1 MEAVVGYCELPRAID
16 CCQRLLGEASK
27 EKSEKIWDNVPI
39 RVNPSPPPTFGTFLN
54 FRHF

>member
-27 EKSEKIWDNVPI
+27 EKSENKLGL
-39 RVNPSPPPTFGTFLN
+39 SCAKLSTA
-54 FRHF
+54 